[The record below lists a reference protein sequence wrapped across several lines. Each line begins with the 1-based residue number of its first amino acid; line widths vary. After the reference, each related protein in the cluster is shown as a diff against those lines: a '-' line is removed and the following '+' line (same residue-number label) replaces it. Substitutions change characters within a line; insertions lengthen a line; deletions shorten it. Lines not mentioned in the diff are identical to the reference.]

1 MKSDRSGNI
10 LIVDDDNDVLY
21 TAKLVL
27 RGLFEKVDTLD
38 SPGLIPQYLKKCKYE
53 VILLDM
59 NFTRGITSGKEG
71 LEWLE
76 KILLIDPDARI

>member
-38 SPGLIPQYLKKCKYE
+38 SQ
-53 VILLDM
+53 
-59 NFTRGITSGKEG
+59 
-71 LEWLE
+71 
-76 KILLIDPDARI
+76 A